1 MRMRISAMLVYG
13 VNLTELYALPD
24 HEVVSGL
31 IPGIGNRYLAVEEA
45 IARIRETPGMIP
57 IAIDPQIGSSGGGKV
72 LWADIGDYPYRE
84 WQHIFTIAA
93 LAEQGWL
100 GESFATDFAIL
111 QDDRILA
118 DPIEPSGFIFHI
130 SRCGSTLT
138 GKALARS
145 PRHLVLNQGAP
156 LQRGFWAAITRDW
169 TQEAQPSPENLKAF
183 RNLVLA
189 MTRRRFAQ
197 EERAFVKFISWNTLY
212 MDFALAAFPQVPAL
226 FLYREPVEVI
236 ASVLRETSA
245 VVWAK
250 GRSQAGF
257 LSGLDWR
264 STEAMAEVEYL
275 AHCFARYL
283 GFAAQMG
290 ARVSLLNYR
299 EIKPENFADILARGF
314 DFHPAKEELAL
325 MLEQFQFH
333 SKDDSN
339 QYQFKSDS
347 AEKRASIPDRDRAH
361 VAQICRGLMERLDH
375 SPVNLFAKTQSLA
388 LSGQS
393 G

>member
-1 MRMRISAMLVYG
+1 MTA
-13 VNLTELYALPD
+13 LYALPD
-24 HEVVSGL
+24 HDVVSGL
-31 IPGIGNRYLAVEEA
+31 IPGIGNRHLGAEEA
-45 IARIRETPGMIP
+45 IARIHATSGLIP
-57 IAIDPQIGSSGGGKV
+57 VAIDPEIEAGGGGKV

-93 LAEQGWL
+93 LAEQGAL
-100 GESFATDFAIL
+100 GESFTTDFAIL

-118 DPIEPSGFIFHI
+118 DPIEPSGFMFHI

-145 PRHLVLNQGAP
+145 PRHLVINQGAP
-156 LQRGFWAAITRDW
+156 LQRGFWATITRDW
-169 TQEAQPSPENLKAF
+169 TQAAQASPENLKAF

-189 MTRRRFAQ
+189 MTRRRFPQ
-197 EERAFVKFISWNTLY
+197 EDRAFIKFISWNTLY
-212 MDFALAAFPQVPAL
+212 MDFALAAFPQMPAL
-226 FLYREPVEVI
+226 FLYRDPVEVI

-250 GRSQAGF
+250 GRPQAGF

-264 STEAMAEVEYL
+264 ATAEMDEVEYL

-290 ARVSLLNYR
+290 ARTGLLNYR
-299 EIKPENFADILARGF
+299 DIKPENFPGILARGF
-314 DFHPAKEELAL
+314 DFCPSEEELAL

-333 SKDDSN
+333 SKDDKN
-339 QYQFKSDS
+339 QQQFTSDS
-347 AEKRASIPDRDRAH
+347 LEKRASIPMHDRAL
-361 VAQICRGLMERLDH
+361 VAQICEGLVEALDN
-375 SPVNLFAKTQSLA
+375 SPANLFPRSQSLA

-393 G
+393 S